1 MEVRAGSNHNPGLL
15 KVARSQ
21 KESVRLPLVLRRTDW
36 ALVLSGLVLSVLG
49 IVLLATAGNL
59 AGVYGLLAR
68 QVLFVVVGLGLALL
82 FGKLHYSAFR
92 SLAGPIYIFCLLLLL
107 LTLVQEHRIRGIAA
121 WLVVGGVQ
129 LQPSELMK
137 VGMVLVLARIISG
150 NHGDALS
157 TRRFIAALG
166 TVALPSA
173 LVLGQPDLGT
183 VVLLVLTALG
193 MLLVAGLSRPQK
205 AFLVLTGIVVAVI
218 AWKFLL
224 VGYQR
229 ERFLV
234 FLNPE
239 RDPLGSGYTVL
250 QARTAFG
257 SGGLFGR
264 GLGWGTQSRLNF
276 LPEAHTDFVFARLG
290 EELGLIGV
298 TLTLGLFGVLF
309 SRLLRAPSRT
319 SDGFGRALVVGS
331 FLSLLVGLA
340 VNAGMNVGLLPVT
353 GVPLPFISYG
363 GSSLVTSFLFL
374 GMSLSVV
381 VHGERWE
388 PVPVESALIE
398 AHA

>member
-1 MEVRAGSNHNPGLL
+1 MRFAF
-15 KVARSQ
+15 
-21 KESVRLPLVLRRTDW
+21 VLRRTDW
-36 ALVLSGLVLSVLG
+36 ALVACGAVLSVLG
-49 IVLLATAGNL
+49 IVLLGTAGNL
-59 AGVYGLLAR
+59 AGVHAFLTR
-68 QVLFVVVGLGLALL
+68 QILFTILGLGLALF
-82 FGKLHYSAFR
+82 FGALHYSAFR
-92 SLAGPIYIFCLLLLL
+92 TLAGPLYIVCLLLLL
-107 LTLVQEHRIRGIAA
+107 LTLIQEHRIRGITA

-150 NHGDALS
+150 NQGVALS
-157 TRRFIAALG
+157 ARRFIAALG

-173 LVLGQPDLGT
+173 LILKQPDLGT

-193 MLLVAGLSRPQK
+193 MLLVAGLSRKQK
-205 AFLVLTGIVVAVI
+205 VFLVLSGMVMAVI

-234 FLNPE
+234 FLKPE
-239 RDPLGSGYTVL
+239 RDPLGAGYTVL

-264 GLGWGTQSRLNF
+264 GLGWGSQSRLNF
-276 LPEAHTDFVFARLG
+276 LPEAHTDFAFARLG
-290 EELGLIGV
+290 EELGFLGV

-340 VNAGMNVGLLPVT
+340 VNAGMNIGLLPVT

-363 GSSLVTSFLFL
+363 GSSLVASFLFL

-388 PVPVESALIE
+388 PVPLESALIE
-398 AHA
+398 AQA

>member
-1 MEVRAGSNHNPGLL
+1 V
-15 KVARSQ
+15 
-21 KESVRLPLVLRRTDW
+21 
-36 ALVLSGLVLSVLG
+36 
-49 IVLLATAGNL
+49 
-59 AGVYGLLAR
+59 
-68 QVLFVVVGLGLALL
+68 
-82 FGKLHYSAFR
+82 
-92 SLAGPIYIFCLLLLL
+92 
-107 LTLVQEHRIRGIAA
+107 
-121 WLVVGGVQ
+121 
-129 LQPSELMK
+129 
-137 VGMVLVLARIISG
+137 VLVLARIIGG
-150 NHGDALS
+150 NRGVTLS
-157 TRRFIAALG
+157 ARRFIAALG
-166 TVALPSA
+166 TVALPAA
-173 LVLGQPDLGT
+173 LILQQPDLGT

-193 MLLVAGLSRPQK
+193 MFLVAGLSRQQK
-205 AFLVLTGIVVAVI
+205 VFLFLSGMVIAVI
-218 AWKFLL
+218 SWKFLL

-234 FLNPE
+234 FLTPE

-264 GLGWGTQSRLNF
+264 GLGWGSQSRLNV
-276 LPEAHTDFVFARLG
+276 LPEARTDFAFARLG
-290 EELGLIGV
+290 EELGFLGV

-309 SRLLRAPSRT
+309 SRLLRASQRT

-340 VNAGMNVGLLPVT
+340 VNAGMNIGLLPVT

-363 GSSLVTSFLFL
+363 GSSLVASFLFL

-388 PVPVESALIE
+388 PVPIESALIE